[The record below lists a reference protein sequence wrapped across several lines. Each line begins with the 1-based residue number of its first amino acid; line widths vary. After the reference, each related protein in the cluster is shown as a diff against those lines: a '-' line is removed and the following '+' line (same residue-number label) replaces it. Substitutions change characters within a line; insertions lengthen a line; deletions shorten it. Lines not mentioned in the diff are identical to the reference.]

1 MQKSTTVKT
10 RTRGYVWIDTCYTL
24 DYRWE
29 TIVFASDENGNVSS
43 RMNLDRD
50 IYATES
56 QASDGHEEM
65 VEKWKNM

>member
-1 MQKSTTVKT
+1 MNKSTTVKT
-10 RTRGYVWIDTCYTL
+10 RTQGYVYINTCYTL
-24 DYRWE
+24 DHRWE

-43 RMNLDRD
+43 RMDLDRD

>member
-1 MQKSTTVKT
+1 M
-10 RTRGYVWIDTCYTL
+10 
-24 DYRWE
+24 
-29 TIVFASDENGNVSS
+29 VFASDENENVSS
-43 RMNLDRD
+43 WTDLDSD